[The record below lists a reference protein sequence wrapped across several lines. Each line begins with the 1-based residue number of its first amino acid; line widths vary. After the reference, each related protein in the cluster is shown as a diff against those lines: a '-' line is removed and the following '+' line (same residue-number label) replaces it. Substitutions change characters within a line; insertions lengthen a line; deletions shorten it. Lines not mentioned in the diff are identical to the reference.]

1 MAEKLISIDQ
11 GTTSSRALLFDN
23 KCNLLNLEQQEHS
36 QFFPADGWV
45 EHDPEEIWKSVY
57 DVTEKLLR
65 RNSIKPKNVASIGI
79 TNQRETTLLWDKKTG
94 EVIYPAIVW
103 QDRRTTNYCEDLRK
117 DKSLV
122 LDIQERTGLLIDPY
136 FSGTKIAWILDNVD
150 GARRKAERGDLA
162 FGTID
167 SFLVWRLTEGRH
179 HKTDATNASRT
190 MLFDINSH
198 CWDSDLLKLL
208 NIPKRI
214 LPEVCDCVH
223 EFGETSLFGGKIN
236 IGGVA
241 GDQQAALVG
250 QCCFN
255 LGEAKSTYG
264 TGCFLILNTGEE
276 KLTSSNNLL
285 STIAYRINGKT
296 TYGLEGSIFV
306 AGSAVQWMRDGLKL
320 FNSASETEEISKKR
334 HKDSKVLVVPSFTGL
349 GAPHWDPHA
358 RGSIFGITRDTDIS
372 DLTAATLESIAFQ
385 TIDLIGAMQK
395 DGATFSE
402 LRVDGGMVSNN
413 WFSQQLADALNLSVL
428 RPKVIET
435 TALGAAYLAS
445 IQANINPDLESLKK
459 LWVCERRF
467 IPQKENIENLK
478 NKYNIWL
485 SAVKRTKG
493 LFS

>member
-1 MAEKLISIDQ
+1 M
-11 GTTSSRALLFDN
+11 
-23 KCNLLNLEQQEHS
+23 
-36 QFFPADGWV
+36 
-45 EHDPEEIWKSVY
+45 
-57 DVTEKLLR
+57 
-65 RNSIKPKNVASIGI
+65 
-79 TNQRETTLLWDKKTG
+79 
-94 EVIYPAIVW
+94 
-103 QDRRTTNYCEDLRK
+103 
-117 DKSLV
+117 
-122 LDIQERTGLLIDPY
+122 IDPY

-150 GARRKAERGDLA
+150 GARRKAERGELA

-198 CWDSDLLKLL
+198 CWDSDSLKLL

-236 IGGVA
+236 IGGIA

-320 FNSASETEEISKKR
+320 FTSASETEEISKKR
-334 HKDSKVLVVPSFTGL
+334 HKDSKVLVVPAFTGL
-349 GAPHWDPHA
+349 GAPHWDPDA
-358 RGSIFGITRDTDIS
+358 RGSIFGITRDTDIA

-385 TIDLIGAMQK
+385 TIDLVGAMRK
-395 DGATFSE
+395 DGAIFSE
-402 LRVDGGMVSNN
+402 LKVDGGMVSNN
-413 WFSQQLADALNLSVL
+413 WFTQQLADALNLSVL
-428 RPKVIET
+428 KPKIIET
-435 TALGAAYLAS
+435 PALGAAYLAS

-459 LWVCERRF
+459 LWVCERTF
-467 IPQKENIENLK
+467 IPQKENIESLK

>member
-65 RNSIKPKNVASIGI
+65 RNSTKPKDVASIGI

-122 LDIQERTGLLIDPY
+122 LDIQEKTGLLIDPY

-150 GARRKAERGDLA
+150 GARRKAERGELA

-236 IGGVA
+236 IGGIA

-296 TYGLEGSIFV
+296 T
-306 AGSAVQWMRDGLKL
+306 
-320 FNSASETEEISKKR
+320 
-334 HKDSKVLVVPSFTGL
+334 
-349 GAPHWDPHA
+349 
-358 RGSIFGITRDTDIS
+358 
-372 DLTAATLESIAFQ
+372 
-385 TIDLIGAMQK
+385 
-395 DGATFSE
+395 
-402 LRVDGGMVSNN
+402 
-413 WFSQQLADALNLSVL
+413 
-428 RPKVIET
+428 
-435 TALGAAYLAS
+435 
-445 IQANINPDLESLKK
+445 
-459 LWVCERRF
+459 
-467 IPQKENIENLK
+467 
-478 NKYNIWL
+478 
-485 SAVKRTKG
+485 
-493 LFS
+493 